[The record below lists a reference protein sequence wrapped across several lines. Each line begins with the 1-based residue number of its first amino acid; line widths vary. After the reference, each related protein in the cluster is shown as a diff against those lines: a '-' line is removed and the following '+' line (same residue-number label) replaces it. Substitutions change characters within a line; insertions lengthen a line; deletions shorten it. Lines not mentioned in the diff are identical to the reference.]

1 MNIKRF
7 KRMLPL
13 IVVATMALTGCQGN
27 GSRNGDTTTSQ
38 ENKVKQ
44 LVVSWWG
51 NQTRNER
58 TQKVLELYSSQN
70 PDITFDGQFAEWS
83 DYWNKLATSSAGH
96 TLPDIVQMDYKYL
109 SQYISNGL
117 LADLSPYVE
126 SGQLDL
132 SYVDEGII
140 NSGKS
145 GEGVYAVCNGVNAPA
160 LFYNKTLL
168 DQNGITIKDNM
179 SIVEFIELSKE
190 IYEKTGYKTNIAY
203 GAGDNFIEYKMRDE
217 GYILYE
223 QDKLGVSSKSDI
235 ESFFKLYE
243 DGIKEGWHISPDVFA
258 EITVGS
264 VEQDPLV
271 YGSNPG
277 NMSWCF
283 FAYSNQ
289 MTAIQAAAPEGVE
302 IGITTWPA
310 DNAEKA
316 NYLKPSQFFA
326 VTVDSKNPEESEKL
340 LNFITN
346 DIECN
351 NILLGERGVPASSKV
366 AEAISGN
373 MDEISQKVVTYIND
387 VVTPVSSEVNPA
399 APEGASEVLALINQ
413 LVEQVCYGEKTVQ
426 QASVELYEKGNQ
438 ILASK

>member
-1 MNIKRF
+1 MNMKKLTRVIPF
-7 KRMLPL
+7 I
-13 IVVATMALTGCQGN
+13 IVTAMALTGCQGN
-27 GSRNGDTTTSQ
+27 SSTSSTTASQ
-38 ENKVKQ
+38 GNKGNQ

-58 TQKVLELYSSQN
+58 TQKILELYTSKN

-109 SQYISNGL
+109 SQYVSNGL
-117 LADLSPYVE
+117 LADLSPYVA

-132 SYVDEGII
+132 SHVDEGIV

-168 DQNGITIKDNM
+168 DQNGITVKDNM
-179 SIVEFIELSKE
+179 SISDFIELSKKV
-190 IYEKTGYKTNIAY
+190 YEKTGYKTNIAY

-217 GYILYE
+217 GHILYE
-223 QDKLGVSSKSDI
+223 QDKLGVSSASDF

-243 DGIKEGWHISPDVFA
+243 DGIKEGWHIAPDVFA

-271 YGSNPG
+271 YGSNPS

-289 MTAIQAAAPEGVE
+289 MTAIQAAAPEGTE

-310 DNAEKA
+310 DNPEKA

-326 VTVDSKNPEESEKL
+326 VTVDSKNPEEAAKVL
-340 LNFITN
+340 DFITN

-351 NILLGERGVPASSKV
+351 NILLGERGVPASSEV

-373 MDEISQKVVTYIND
+373 MDEISQKVITYIND
-387 VVTPVSSEVNPA
+387 VVTPVSSEVSPA
-399 APEGASEVLALINQ
+399 APEGSSEVLALINQ
-413 LVEQVCYGEKTVQ
+413 LVEQVCYGEKTAQ
-426 QASVELYEKGNQ
+426 EASVELYEKGNE